1 VPDAGDDIAIAGFP
15 YTEVCELAQL
25 CSPAL
30 AVPNGHPGR
39 LLPVLSRGTVNE
51 AQEGTYSILYD
62 ALADHGNSG
71 GPLFDFQNGTV
82 YGVVVDALPGYSDEG
97 TPPQR
102 NYNRAIAVGVG
113 LAFIDKAP
121 VTVAL
126 VPAPGGQ
133 RGIGG
138 SADRYAA
145 PALGPADCRAAWR
158 DFDRTY
164 GEWAQL
170 HGKLRSLAEYVAEPG
185 QAGRASDLRPL
196 AQQLAAQEAT
206 VSGKLRAELT
216 GFANA
221 KASGVLRHATGLAG
235 AVDAST
241 AADATL
247 ASSLGSSPAADATV
261 ARLRAAAQD
270 MDSVTT
276 CL

>member
-1 VPDAGDDIAIAGFP
+1 
-15 YTEVCELAQL
+15 
-25 CSPAL
+25 
-30 AVPNGHPGR
+30 
-39 LLPVLSRGTVNE
+39 
-51 AQEGTYSILYD
+51 
-62 ALADHGNSG
+62 
-71 GPLFDFQNGTV
+71 
-82 YGVVVDALPGYSDEG
+82 
-97 TPPQR
+97 
-102 NYNRAIAVGVG
+102 
-113 LAFIDKAP
+113 
-121 VTVAL
+121 VAL